1 MQQIEVDVVHAQ
13 PLQLLFKNALGIVQ
27 AFAFPQRHFGGKIK
41 AAAVPFGDH
50 AAHKRLTLAVVIGI
64 GSIEVV
70 DTGGLSGVQQSFG
83 ALFVNGAVG
92 FGGKTHTAVTQKG
105 SADVVFV
112 PVAVFHKLS
121 FCGRGG

>member
-1 MQQIEVDVVHAQ
+1 M
-13 PLQLLFKNALGIVQ
+13 
-27 AFAFPQRHFGGKIK
+27 
-41 AAAVPFGDH
+41 
-50 AAHKRLTLAVVIGI
+50 IGI

-92 FGGKTHTAVTQKG
+92 FGWKTHTAVTQKG

-121 FCGRGG
+121 FCGRGDKGSAVPPVENSIA

>member
-1 MQQIEVDVVHAQ
+1 MAEYQLTTPLTDEAMGKLRAGDVVKLTGTIYTA
-13 PLQLLFKNALGIVQ
+13 
-27 AFAFPQRHFGGKIK
+27 R
-41 AAAVPFGDH
+41 D
-50 AAHKRLTLAVVIGI
+50 AAHKRLTLAVMIGI

-112 PVAVFHKLS
+112 PVAVFHKL
-121 FCGRGG
+121 FF